1 MQRNLGVYK
10 RRGPSHNCMLG
21 NPIVRVHGVIES
33 WPLGGP
39 TFGLGRLGNPTVRA
53 TGFWPPS
60 GTFRLGRLR
69 NPAVRVTG
77 FWPPGGTFGLGLLG
91 TPAVRV
97 IGFWPP
103 GFWPPGRAFG
113 HSQLGTPVVRV
124 HGVFDFQEAAE
135 KVE

>member
-39 TFGLGRLGNPTVRA
+39 TFGLGRLG
-53 TGFWPPS
+53 S
-60 GTFRLGRLR
+60 
-69 NPAVRVTG
+69 PAVRVTG
-77 FWPPGGTFGLGLLG
+77 FWPPG
-91 TPAVRV
+91 
-97 IGFWPP
+97 FWPP
-103 GFWPPGRAFG
+103 GGAFG
-113 HSQLGTPVVRV
+113 HGQLGNPVIRV